1 MKTVIAALAL
11 VTLISGPTFA
21 RTADR
26 GTVATNVS
34 ARSAWDADSGPQVGS
49 HNTNCYNPYIGNWK
63 HGYPRDDDSC

>member
-34 ARSAWDADSGPQVGS
+34 AWDADSGPQVGG

>member
-26 GTVATNVS
+26 GTVATNVA
-34 ARSAWDADSGPQVGS
+34 ARDADSG

>member
-1 MKTVIAALAL
+1 MKTVIAALTL

-26 GTVATNVS
+26 GAVATDVS
-34 ARSAWDADSGPQVGS
+34 ARSAWDAGPQVSG
-49 HNTNCYNPYIGNWK
+49 HNTNCYNPYIGDWK